1 MMTDDLDQV
10 ELGLC
15 AGGFSRGVS
24 LSSIAQLFEPA
35 RLTQARVL
43 KEWSKTELA
52 EQLPVSAA
60 AVGQYESGITK
71 PRPGLLPTLA
81 RKLDVPVE
89 FFAAGRPLG
98 RMDAT
103 QAHFRSLRSTRV
115 KDRAKAAAYVEQ
127 VWELV
132 TALERRVRFPV
143 LDLPEVELGTS
154 PETAAALLRNHWD
167 IRRGPV
173 THLAARMESS
183 GVVVTTISMIDDAF
197 GRVSAFSTDVFDTP
211 IVVVTPE
218 RLRSVYRYRFT
229 CAHEIGHLLLHPNPV
244 AGDRDQ
250 EREADRFAAE
260 FLTPRQEIDPLLP
273 VTVRLSKLES
283 LSSSWGVSVESLLR
297 RMGETGRASDVSIRR
312 AYQRLAGL
320 SDVRREEPLSRFP
333 GEQPTLLRDAVEL
346 AERHGYSRVELA
358 TELGW
363 KVRHLEWILGITDT
377 RPTLRPV

>member
-1 MMTDDLDQV
+1 MTDNFDQV
-10 ELGLC
+10 ELGLL
-15 AGGFSRGVS
+15 GGDVSNSPS

-43 KEWSKTELA
+43 KEWSKAELA
-52 EQLPVSAA
+52 QQLPVSAA

-71 PRPGLLPTLA
+71 PRPDLLPTLA

-103 QAHFRSLRSTRV
+103 HAHFRSLRSTRV
-115 KDRAKAAAYVEQ
+115 KDRAKAATYVEH

-132 TALERRVRFPV
+132 TALERRVRFPE
-143 LDLPEVELGTS
+143 LDLPDLELGTS
-154 PETAAALLRNHWD
+154 PEAAAALLREHWD
-167 IRRGPV
+167 IQRGPV
-173 THLAARMESS
+173 THLAARMESG
-183 GVVVTTISMIDDAF
+183 GVIVTTIPMTDDAF
-197 GRVSAFSTDVFDTP
+197 GRVSAFSTDVFDRP
-211 IVVVTPE
+211 VVVVTPE

-229 CAHEIGHLLLHPNPV
+229 CAHELGHLLLHPNPV

-260 FLTPRQEIDPLLP
+260 FLTPRHEIDPLLP
-273 VTVRLSKLES
+273 ATVRLSKLES

-297 RMGETGRASDVSIRR
+297 RMGEMGRASDLSIRR

-320 SDVRREEPLSRFP
+320 SDVRCEEPLSDFP

-346 AERHGYSRVELA
+346 AEKHGYSRAELA
-358 TELGW
+358 KDLRW
-363 KVRHLEWILGITDT
+363 KVRHLEWILGISDT
-377 RPTLRPV
+377 RPTLRSV